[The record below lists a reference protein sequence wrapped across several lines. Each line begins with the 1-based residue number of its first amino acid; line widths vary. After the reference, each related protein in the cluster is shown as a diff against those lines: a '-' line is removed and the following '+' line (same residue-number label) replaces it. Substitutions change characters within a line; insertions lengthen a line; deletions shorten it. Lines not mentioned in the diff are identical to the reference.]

1 MRSKKVVTRVGVG
14 VLLALAMFF
23 PTAVAQASSAISLD
37 VPSSFTLDQSN
48 ALTLHLPANVAAIE
62 GRVLVDS
69 SVATLIGV
77 APVNKGTAL
86 SPADV
91 DGGYA
96 FGVYGMPGRAGQND
110 LRLVFQALSAGQIDV
125 SVVIDAAANRAGR
138 RISLATTQVHGT
150 VHAGRGG
157 NHFSSPT
164 GRTHGGPA
172 RAASALR
179 SLFGRNTVNQD
190 DVDIARAAW
199 YASRGDANSCQTGAL
214 PQGDANGDGC
224 IDIVDLEAL
233 TVSQGGKATDS
244 WGPTAAPSG
253 AAGVQPASQSTSA
266 VKMATTGS
274 LTFTVNSTADTPD
287 AANGD
292 GICADSQGR
301 CTFRA
306 ALDESN
312 WDIGHNTIDFNIP
325 GPVPALIQLA
335 SPMQL
340 VGSSSS
346 SVTIDGYSQP
356 GSQVNTAT
364 YGTNAIPGVELR
376 GISTSSSKY
385 ILYTA
390 RPNNVIRGLVFA
402 NAYRGIFIDTP
413 NASGNLVV
421 GNWIGFNGDGSLSAL
436 GHAGVYLNDGA
447 HDNIIG
453 TPALADRNVVGN
465 QDKGLYSYGPGTD
478 HNIMQNNLI
487 CTSPTGATAECATG
501 IDFDFGPKNALV
513 GGSNPGELNVI
524 GRTTL
529 NGIEISHGW
538 DPSTNHVSTAQYQ
551 NNYNQIIGNWVGF
564 REDGSYDPSYLSA
577 QKVPS
582 ADNGQALHAY
592 DGSNYNLFQANYVG
606 AAYDGVTIAETNATG
621 NIVRGNIIGRS
632 PLGQAAPLQRYGIY
646 FTNGTFGDTAEA
658 NIIDNVGAGGV
669 EILDAASVNIRISQN
684 LVFDTN
690 GPAIYLRPDQTDPTK
705 GANDLLAAP
714 KITAATTV
722 SISGTGINGATVEVF
737 EASRNVGAYGLPSA
751 YLGAATVDA
760 QGNWSV
766 AATTQAGE
774 RVTAT
779 QIATN
784 NDTSSLAANVIV
796 GSAPAPTPEFTWQQ
810 EQDKLAVDFTDAS
823 TGEPTSWSWDFGDGT
838 TSTAENPT
846 HTFTSA
852 GDHVVQ
858 LTVANSAGSNT
869 KSHTVTVQPVS
880 TGTSLVTDTFSRD
893 QNSGW
898 GNADVGGL
906 YAVEGVPA
914 NFSVSGGTGA
924 MTVPGAGANRAA
936 SLPSVSGLDVD
947 MRVRV
952 TAATM
957 PAGGALFIYAEGRR
971 NGSNSYRGKLIVNPN
986 GSVAVQAS
994 RVINGTETDLGPQ
1007 VTVPGLT
1014 FTPNTFIWLAVD
1026 VTGVSPST
1034 ITVKA
1039 WADGSAEPAN
1049 AQFSAND
1056 SVASLQSAGA
1066 VGLRAY
1072 SSRSVTNSPLT
1083 VLFDD
1088 YSVMSASAPPPG
1100 PIAADA
1106 FSRTVSG
1113 GWGSADAGGTYT
1125 LIGASSSFN
1134 VDGSAGTITAGSAS
1148 TSRGAYL
1155 AGSSGADVDITF
1167 RVAVD
1172 KVAAH
1177 ANDWI
1182 YAIARRSGNSEYR
1195 PRLVLKPDGTIAVS
1209 VSVVNNGTETGLGQV
1224 TVAGLTQA
1232 AGQYI
1237 DVHAQVSGSNPTT
1250 INIRAWADGQ
1260 SEPSTWQLTV
1270 TDSTASVQ
1278 LGGAVGLLT
1287 YLSSG
1292 ATNAPVT
1299 FSFDDY
1305 SVTNI
1310 NP

>member
-1 MRSKKVVTRVGVG
+1 MRSNKVVTRVGVG
-14 VLLALAMFF
+14 VLLALAMIF
-23 PTAVAQASSAISLD
+23 PSAMTQASSAISLD
-37 VPSSFTLDQSN
+37 VPSSFTLDQSD

-62 GRVLVDS
+62 GRVLVDA

-77 APVNKGTAL
+77 APVNKGKAL
-86 SPADV
+86 SPAEV

-96 FGVYGMPGRAGQND
+96 FGVYGMPGRAGLND
-110 LRLVFQALSAGQIDV
+110 LRLVFQAQSAGQIDV
-125 SVVIDAAANRAGR
+125 SVVIDAAANRLGQ
-138 RISLATTQVHGT
+138 RISLAATEVHGT
-150 VHAGRGG
+150 FRAGRGG
-157 NHFSSPT
+157 NRFYAPG
-164 GRTHGGPA
+164 GRTPGAPA
-172 RAASALR
+172 RAAGALR
-179 SLFGRNTVNQD
+179 SLFGRNVVTQD

-199 YASRGDANSCQTGAL
+199 YASRGDANACQTGAL
-214 PQGDANGDGC
+214 PKGDANGDGC

-233 TVSQGGKATDS
+233 NVSQGVRATDS
-244 WGPTAAPSG
+244 WGPTASASG
-253 AAGVQPASQSTSA
+253 TASVQAASQSTTAATKAASA
-266 VKMATTGS
+266 G

-312 WDIGHNTIDFNIP
+312 WDKGHNTIDFNIP
-325 GPVPALIQLA
+325 GPVPALIQLG

-340 VGSSSS
+340 VGSASS

-364 YGTNAIPGVELR
+364 YGTNAVPGVVLR

-413 NASGNLVV
+413 NATGNVVV

-436 GHAGVYLNDGA
+436 GHAGVYLNNGA

-453 TPALADRNVVGN
+453 TPSLADRNVVGN
-465 QDKGLYSYGPGTD
+465 EEKGLYSYGPGTD
-478 HNIMQNNLI
+478 HNIMQNNLL
-487 CTSPTGATAECATG
+487 CTSPTGATAQCATG
-501 IDFDFGPKNALV
+501 IDFDFGPKSALV
-513 GGSNPGELNVI
+513 GGSNPGEQNVI
-524 GRTTL
+524 GRTSL

-564 REDGSYDPSYLSA
+564 RQDGSYDPSYRSA
-577 QKVPS
+577 QQIPQ

-606 AAYDGVTIAETNATG
+606 AAYDGVTIAENNSTG

-632 PLGQAAPLQRYGIY
+632 PQGQAAPLQRYGIY
-646 FTNGTFGDTAEA
+646 FTNNTHGDTAEA
-658 NIIDNVGAGGV
+658 NIIDNTAAGGI
-669 EILDAASVNIRISQN
+669 EILDPASANIRISQN
-684 LVFDTN
+684 LVFNTN
-690 GPAIYLRPDQTDPTK
+690 GPAIYLTPDPTNPST
-705 GANDLLAAP
+705 GANHLLAAP
-714 KITAATTV
+714 TITGATTV
-722 SISGTGINGATVEVF
+722 SISGTGFNGATVEVF
-737 EASRNVGAYGLPSA
+737 QASRNEGAFGLPIA

-760 QGNWSV
+760 QGHWSV

-779 QIATN
+779 QIAVN
-784 NDTSSLAANVIV
+784 SDTSSLAANVIV
-796 GSAPAPTPEFTWQQ
+796 GNAPPPTPEFTWQQ
-810 EQDKLAVDFTDAS
+810 GQNNLDVAFTDTS
-823 TGEPTSWSWDFGDGT
+823 TGEPTSWTWDFGDGT
-838 TSTAENPT
+838 GSTAQNPT
-846 HTFTSA
+846 HTFAAA
-852 GDHVVQ
+852 GDYAVQ
-858 LTVANSAGSNT
+858 LTVANTAGSNT
-869 KSHTVTVQPVS
+869 VSHTVTVQPVS
-880 TGTSLVTDTFSRD
+880 TGTTLVTDAFSRD

-898 GNADVGGL
+898 GSADVGGL
-906 YAVEGVPA
+906 YTAEGLA
-914 NFSVSGGTGA
+914 SNFSVSGGTGA
-924 MTVPGAGANRAA
+924 MVVPGAGANRAA
-936 SLPSVSGLDVD
+936 SLPSVSGRDID

-952 TAATM
+952 TAATA
-957 PAGGALFIYAEGRR
+957 PTGGALYIYAEGRR
-971 NGSNSYRGKLIVNPN
+971 NGSNSYRGKLIVKPD
-986 GSVAVQAS
+986 GSIAVQAS
-994 RVINGTETDLGPQ
+994 RVVNGTETDLGPQ

-1014 FTPNTFIWLAVD
+1014 FSPNAFIWLAVD
-1026 VTGVSPST
+1026 VSGVSPST

-1039 WADGSAEPAN
+1039 WADGSVEPTN

-1072 SSRSVTNSPLT
+1072 SARSVTNSPLT

-1134 VDGSAGTITAGSAS
+1134 VDGNAGTITAGSAG
-1148 TSRGAYL
+1148 TGRGAYL

-1167 RVAVD
+1167 RFAVD

-1177 ANDWI
+1177 ANEWV
-1182 YAIARRSGNSEYR
+1182 YAIARRSGNNEYR
-1195 PRLVLKPDGTIAVS
+1195 PRLVLKSDGTVAVS
-1209 VSVVNNGTETGLGQV
+1209 VSVVNNGSETGLGQV
-1224 TVAGLTQA
+1224 TVAGLTQS

-1250 INIRAWADGQ
+1250 ISIRAWADGQ
-1260 SEPSTWQLTV
+1260 SEPTTWQLTV

-1278 LGGAVGLLT
+1278 SGGAVGLLT
-1287 YLSSG
+1287 YLSAGS
-1292 ATNAPVT
+1292 TNAPVT
-1299 FSFDDY
+1299 FSFDGY